1 MRLELEQFCA
11 VNHFNKEQLK
21 ELLSKNGVSEKD
33 LIVIDF
39 IQFWSENAKFRSPYN
54 NYKDPYGSTRKYL
67 TDVNKYIKSNKN
79 IYMPKYMIFFH
90 STASHL
96 KDKILEEGLLP
107 TSNTRRRSYQSTNG
121 YVYLASNKNKAVD
134 FCNLGNGLN
143 ICTFA
148 VLVKTTDILMDLDQ
162 LRNKKA
168 SANQYGYGEDIKETL
183 ADSIWYGGG
192 VRVKG
197 MIQPY
202 QIILMKESILE

>member
-11 VNHFNKEQLK
+11 VNKLEKEQLK
-21 ELLSKNGVSEKD
+21 ELLDKNGVLEKD

-39 IQFWSENAKFRSPYN
+39 IQYWPEHSKFFSPYLN
-54 NYKDPYGSTRKYL
+54 TRKYL
-67 TDVNKYIKSNKN
+67 TEVNQYIKKNKN
-79 IYMPKYMIFFH
+79 IYMPKYMVFFH
-90 STASHL
+90 STAKNL
-96 KDKILEEGLLP
+96 QDKILEEGLLP

-121 YVYLASNKNKAVD
+121 YVYLASNVNKAKD
-134 FCNLGNGLN
+134 FGMLGNSGN

-162 LRNKKA
+162 LRNKRA
-168 SANQYGYGEDIKETL
+168 AQYGYIEEIKETL
-183 ADSIWYGGG
+183 ADSIWHGGG

-202 QIILMKESILE
+202 QIVCMKENF

>member
-11 VNHFNKEQLK
+11 VNKFDKGQLKDLLDRNGISEK
-21 ELLSKNGVSEKD
+21 ELL
-33 LIVIDF
+33 VIDF
-39 IQFWSENAKFRSPYN
+39 AQFMPAHQKFFSPYIDPRTYLRQVN
-54 NYKDPYGSTRKYL
+54 NFIKD
-67 TDVNKYIKSNKN
+67 NQN
-79 IYMPKYMIFFH
+79 IYMPKYLIFFH
-90 STASHL
+90 STANNL

-107 TSNTRRRSYQSTNG
+107 ITAKRRRSYQSTNG
-121 YVYLASNKNKAVD
+121 YVYLASHREKAEM
-134 FCNLGNGLN
+134 FGNMANGCD

-148 VLVKTTDILMDLDQ
+148 VLVKTTDICIDMDQ

-168 SANQYGYGEDIKETL
+168 AQWGCEEEIKETL

-202 QIILMKESILE
+202 QIVLLK